1 MAKTTGV
8 LISVFFLWGTLT
20 AINSTLPLYFLDY
33 FQLTWQQA
41 ISMNTLFYL
50 APFLTCLPCG
60 WLLSRWGYRRMLY
73 GALLLTAAGA
83 ALLALGL
90 VMYQFRLSQG
100 AVFVMASG
108 VAALQVVTNPYLA
121 ALSGPERQVSQL
133 SLASALN
140 SLGTTLAPLAVA
152 VLLANFPA
160 NSALHQEPLRWLWT
174 GLALFAVL
182 IILLGKAS
190 RLPDAAVRLARPSF
204 RALFQHKRMI
214 LHILALF
221 IYVGVEV
228 SLATSAANWW
238 VQVGGKRID
247 QAMSL
252 MAVYWGGALVGRFVF
267 SALAHRISV
276 RMTTLCM
283 TWSAMLLVLAGV
295 MLNNAHGGY
304 LLLITGLANAILY
317 PVIFS
322 QLLRDAQDQAGLASA
337 LAIMA
342 GVGGAVL
349 PWLQSVLIE
358 EITLRYS
365 FLLPVALYG
374 LLTLWAGFMCQTSR
388 NAPLSTEVESG
399 LKHD

>member
-1 MAKTTGV
+1 MARTTGV
-8 LISVFFLWGTLT
+8 LIMVFFLWGAIT

-33 FQLTWQQA
+33 FRLTWQQA

-60 WLLSRWGYRRMLY
+60 WLLSRWGYRRLLY
-73 GALLLTAAGA
+73 TALLLTAGG
-83 ALLALGL
+83 ALLLAVGL
-90 VMYQFRLSQG
+90 VMYRFRLSQC

-121 ALSGPERQVSQL
+121 ALSGPSRQVGLL

-152 VLLANFPA
+152 VLLANFPI
-160 NSALHQEPLRWLWT
+160 NSALHQEPLRWLWAA
-174 GLALFAVL
+174 LALFAVL
-182 IILLGKAS
+182 IIMLAKAT
-190 RLPDAAVRLARPSF
+190 RLPDATVRVATPSF
-204 RALFQHKRMI
+204 RALFEGKRMVFH
-214 LHILALF
+214 LLALF

-228 SLATSAANWW
+228 SLATSTASWW
-238 VQVGGKRID
+238 VQTGGKRID

-252 MAVYWGGALVGRFVF
+252 MAIYWGGALVGRFVF
-267 SALAHRISV
+267 SALASRIHV
-276 RMTTLCM
+276 RMAALCM
-283 TWSAMLLVLAGV
+283 TWSAMLLVLAAV
-295 MLNNAHGGY
+295 MLNNVAGGG

-322 QLLRDAQDQAGLASA
+322 ELLKDARHQAGLASA

-342 GVGGAVL
+342 GIGGAVL
-349 PWLQSVLIE
+349 PWVQGILISAV
-358 EITLRYS
+358 TLRFS

-374 LLTLWAGFMCQTSR
+374 LLMLWAGFMCQSPR
-388 NAPLSTEVESG
+388 AKPLSPDVESG
-399 LKHD
+399 LNKH

>member
-20 AINSTLPLYFLDY
+20 AINSMLPLYFLDY

-204 RALFQHKRMI
+204 RALFQRKRMI

-228 SLATSAANWW
+228 SLATSTANWW

-374 LLTLWAGFMCQTSR
+374 LLTLWAGFMCQTPR

>member
-1 MAKTTGV
+1 MAKTTGI
-8 LISVFFLWGTLT
+8 LILVFFLWGAIT

-41 ISMNTLFYL
+41 MSMNALFYL

-60 WLLSRWGYRRMLY
+60 WLLSRLGYRRMLFS
-73 GALLLTAAGA
+73 ALLLTAAGA
-83 ALLALGL
+83 VLLAVGL
-90 VMYQFRLSQG
+90 IVYQFRLSQC

-152 VLLANFPA
+152 TLLANFPL
-160 NSALHQEPLRWLWT
+160 NSTLHQEPLRWLWAA
-174 GLALFAVL
+174 LALFTVT
-182 IILLGKAS
+182 IIVLGKAS
-190 RLPDAAVRLARPSF
+190 RLPDVTVRVETPSF
-204 RALFQHKRMI
+204 RALFRCRRMI
-214 LHILALF
+214 FHILALF

-228 SLATSAANWW
+228 SLATSTVNWL
-238 VQVGGKRID
+238 VQTGDKRVD

-252 MAVYWGGALVGRFVF
+252 MAIYWGGALVGRFVF
-267 SALAHRISV
+267 SGLAHRISV
-276 RMTTLCM
+276 RMATLCM
-283 TWSAMLLVLAGV
+283 TWSAMLLVLAAI
-295 MLNNAHGGY
+295 MLNNAYGGY

-322 QLLRDAQDQAGLASA
+322 QLLKDAQDQAGLASA

-342 GVGGAVL
+342 GVGGAIL
-349 PWLQSVLIE
+349 PWCQGLFIDGV
-358 EITLRYS
+358 TLRFS
-365 FLLPVALYG
+365 FLLPVVLYG
-374 LLTLWAGFMCQTSR
+374 LLAIWAGFMANPPRTQ
-388 NAPLSTEVESG
+388 PLSTEVESG
-399 LKHD
+399 

>member
-8 LISVFFLWGTLT
+8 LILVFFLWGTIT

-60 WLLSRWGYRRMLY
+60 WLLSRLGYRRMLY
-73 GALLLTAAGA
+73 SALLLTAAGA
-83 ALLALGL
+83 VLLACGL
-90 VMYQFRLSQG
+90 MLYQFRLSQG

-121 ALSGPERQVSQL
+121 TLSGPERQVSQL

-152 VLLANFPA
+152 VLLANFPL
-160 NSALHQEPLRWLWT
+160 NSTLHQEPLRWLWMA
-174 GLALFAVL
+174 LALFAVL
-182 IILLGKAS
+182 IIALGKAS
-190 RLPDAAVRLARPSF
+190 RLPDVTIRVATPSF
-204 RALFQHKRMI
+204 RALFQRKRMI
-214 LHILALF
+214 FHILALF

-228 SLATSAANWW
+228 SLATSTANWW
-238 VQVGGKRID
+238 VQTGGKRID

-252 MAVYWGGALVGRFVF
+252 MAIYWGGALVGRFVF
-267 SALAHRISV
+267 SGLAHRISV
-276 RMTTLCM
+276 RMATLCM
-283 TWSAMLLVLAGV
+283 TWSAMLLVLAAV
-295 MLNNAHGGY
+295 ILNNVHGGY

-322 QLLRDAQDQAGLASA
+322 QLLRDAQNQAGLASA

-342 GVGGAVL
+342 GIGGAAL
-349 PWLQSVLIE
+349 PWLQGVLIE
-358 EITLRYS
+358 GVTLRYS

-374 LLTLWAGFMCQTSR
+374 LLTLWAGFLCPSPRAQ
-388 NAPLSTEVESG
+388 PLSEAESG
-399 LKHD
+399 

>member
-8 LISVFFLWGTLT
+8 LILVFFLWGTIT

-60 WLLSRWGYRRMLY
+60 WLLSRIGYRRMLY

-83 ALLALGL
+83 VLLACGL
-90 VMYQFRLSQG
+90 MIYQFRLSQG

-152 VLLANFPA
+152 VLLANFPL
-160 NSALHQEPLRWLWT
+160 NSTLHQEPLRWLWMA
-174 GLALFAVL
+174 LALVAVL
-182 IILLGKAS
+182 IITLGKAC
-190 RLPDAAVRLARPSF
+190 RLPDVRVHVATPSF
-204 RALFQHKRMI
+204 RALFQRKRMI
-214 LHILALF
+214 FHILALF

-228 SLATSAANWW
+228 SLATSTANWW
-238 VQVGGKRID
+238 VQTGGKRID

-252 MAVYWGGALVGRFVF
+252 MAIYWGGALFGRFAF
-267 SALAHRISV
+267 SGLAHRISV
-276 RMTTLCM
+276 RMATLCM
-283 TWSAMLLVLAGV
+283 TWSAMLLVLAAV
-295 MLNNAHGGY
+295 ILNNAHGGY

-322 QLLRDAQDQAGLASA
+322 QLLKDAQDQAGLASA

-342 GVGGAVL
+342 GIGGAVL
-349 PWLQSVLIE
+349 PWLQGVLIDGV
-358 EITLRYS
+358 TLRYS

-374 LLTLWAGFMCQTSR
+374 LLALWAGFLCPSPRAQ
-388 NAPLSTEVESG
+388 PLSEVESG
-399 LKHD
+399 